1 MHRKITGRKYTETP
15 LEQRN
20 GKDDKARESDCE
32 TIQDSTRGAG
42 GTFLCI
48 TIHSL
53 GAHRE
58 GQRRAGAEWE
68 DVSTEVFSGILE
80 CDPVLI
86 SHGCHHKRH
95 KPSSLKQH

>member
-1 MHRKITGRKYTETP
+1 MRILPLMGQSRIKSSTFCTSHCVNKMHRKITGRKYTETP

-58 GQRRAGAEWE
+58 GQRRAGAE
-68 DVSTEVFSGILE
+68 
-80 CDPVLI
+80 
-86 SHGCHHKRH
+86 
-95 KPSSLKQH
+95 